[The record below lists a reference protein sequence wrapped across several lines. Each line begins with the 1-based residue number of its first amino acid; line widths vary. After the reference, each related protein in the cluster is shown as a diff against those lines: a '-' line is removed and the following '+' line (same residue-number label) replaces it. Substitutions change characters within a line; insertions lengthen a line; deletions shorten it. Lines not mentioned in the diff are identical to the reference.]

1 MVAAHHLA
9 GLRVLSPIRTEGE
22 TEDHVKPT
30 LSRRPSST
38 TLLARLIEAPD
49 LVRTVRELPAQAF
62 SALVRH
68 VGVEDAGE
76 IVALATTEQIVAAFD
91 EDLFANKRPGEREV
105 FDADRFAVWLEVLL
119 EAGDDVAVRRVAE
132 LSQDFVVR
140 ALSSLILVLDQD
152 ALRRQMSEGSEAA
165 AYADK
170 AIESSHWEEIEG
182 YLLVSKKSAGWDATL
197 ALVLAMDRDDRALLV
212 RILDRCA
219 AIAKEQTSDLDALTT
234 VLTSEEAIA
243 EDVEAERE
251 ERRSKLGYVEPRAAQ
266 GFLALARMP
275 LPSDVAS
282 AQRDPI
288 TVAHFRDMEPRPSEV
303 AQAGQGSAGLQ
314 ALLGSVAGLEPTA
327 LTLPPK
333 AGGES
338 AVSDAATP
346 FIEAMQLLNDG
357 EPERY
362 GERMEE
368 LAYLAN
374 VLVVG
379 AKTARR
385 RFRHAEAAEAVL
397 VTVAFGAERVAYERR
412 PGRSPSVVRATAAEL
427 CEVLR
432 VCTAD
437 LLFRKASS
445 TLAARDPANESA
457 AFLRSRAELDAAI
470 AQLGDQRP
478 NVSRPRASARK
489 PSSTRRG
496 RRA

>member
-1 MVAAHHLA
+1 MKA
-9 GLRVLSPIRTEGE
+9 
-22 TEDHVKPT
+22 T

-38 TLLARLIEAPD
+38 TLLARLIESPD

-140 ALSSLILVLDQD
+140 ALSSLILVLDHE

-165 AYADK
+165 VYADK

-182 YLLVSKKSAGWDATL
+182 YLLVSKRAAGWDATL
-197 ALVLAMDRDDRALLV
+197 ALILAMDRDDRGLLV
-212 RILDRCA
+212 RLLDRCA
-219 AIAKEQTSDLDALTT
+219 AMAKEHTSDLDALTT

-251 ERRSKLGYVEPRAAQ
+251 ERRSKVGYVEPRAAQ

-275 LPSDVAS
+275 LASDVAS
-282 AQRDPI
+282 LPRDAT

-303 AQAGQGSAGLQ
+303 AEAGQGSAELQ
-314 ALLGSVAGLEPTA
+314 ALLGRAGVEPA
-327 LTLPPK
+327 VLTLPAR
-333 AGGES
+333 AGDQS
-338 AVSDAATP
+338 AASDAATA
-346 FIEAMQLLNDG
+346 FIEAMQLLNDR
-357 EPERY
+357 EPQHY

-379 AKTARR
+379 AKAGRR

-397 VTVAFGAERVAYERR
+397 VTVAFGAELVAHERR
-412 PGRSPSVVRATAAEL
+412 PGSSRSATRATAAEL

-432 VCTAD
+432 GLSAD

-445 TLAARDPANESA
+445 TLASREPASDSA
-457 AFLRSRAELDAAI
+457 GFLRSRAELDAALE
-470 AQLGDQRP
+470 QLGDQRP
-478 NVSRPRASARK
+478 NVPRKRATARK
-489 PSSTRRG
+489 STSTRRS
-496 RRA
+496 RRG

>member
-1 MVAAHHLA
+1 M
-9 GLRVLSPIRTEGE
+9 
-22 TEDHVKPT
+22 KPT

-38 TLLARLIEAPD
+38 TLLARLIESPD
-49 LVRTVRELPAQAF
+49 LVRTVRDLPAQTF

-68 VGVEDAGE
+68 VGVGDAGE

-91 EDLFANKRPGEREV
+91 EDLFANKKPGEREV

-152 ALRRQMSEGSEAA
+152 ALRRQMSEDSEAA
-165 AYADK
+165 VYADK
-170 AIESSHWEEIEG
+170 AIESSLWEEIEG
-182 YLLVSKKSAGWDATL
+182 YLLVSKRAAGWDAAL
-197 ALVLAMDRDDRALLV
+197 ALILAMDRDDRGLLV

-219 AIAKEQTSDLDALTT
+219 ASAKEYTDDLGALRT
-234 VLTSEEAIA
+234 VLTSEEALA

-251 ERRSKLGYVEPRAAQ
+251 ERRSKLGYVEPRAAR
-266 GFLALARMP
+266 GFLALARLP
-275 LPSDVAS
+275 LTSDVAS
-282 AQRDPI
+282 LPRDA
-288 TVAHFRDMEPRPSEV
+288 TTAAHFRDKGPRPSEV
-303 AQAGQGSAGLQ
+303 AEPGQGSAGLQ
-314 ALLGSVAGLEPTA
+314 ALLDRAGVEPTP
-327 LTLPPK
+327 LTLPAR
-333 AGGES
+333 AGDEN
-338 AVSDAATP
+338 AASDAATA

-379 AKTARR
+379 AKAGRR
-385 RFRHAEAAEAVL
+385 RFRHAEAAEAAL
-397 VTVAFGAERVAYERR
+397 VTVALGAELVAHGRR
-412 PGRSPSVVRATAAEL
+412 PGSSRSAARATAAEL

-432 VCTAD
+432 GLSAD

-445 TLAARDPANESA
+445 ALAVREPESDSA
-457 AFLRSRAELDAAI
+457 GFLRSRDELDAAI
-470 AQLGDQRP
+470 EQLGDQRP
-478 NVSRPRASARK
+478 NVPRTRPTAKK
-489 PSSTRRG
+489 PRSTRRG
-496 RRA
+496 QRE

>member
-1 MVAAHHLA
+1 M
-9 GLRVLSPIRTEGE
+9 
-22 TEDHVKPT
+22 KPT

-38 TLLARLIEAPD
+38 TLLARLIESPD
-49 LVRTVRELPAQAF
+49 LVRTVRELPAPAF

-76 IVALATTEQIVAAFD
+76 IIALATTEQIVAAFD
-91 EDLFANKRPGEREV
+91 EDLFANKKPGEREV

-140 ALSSLILVLDQD
+140 ALSSLILVLDHE

-165 AYADK
+165 VYAEK

-182 YLLVSKKSAGWDATL
+182 YLLVSKRSAGWDATL
-197 ALVLAMDRDDRALLV
+197 ALILAMDRDDRALLV

-219 AIAKEQTSDLDALTT
+219 ALAREHRSDLDALTT

-251 ERRSKLGYVEPRAAQ
+251 ERRGKLGYVEPRAAQ

-275 LPSDVAS
+275 LTSDVAS
-282 AQRDPI
+282 LPRDA
-288 TVAHFRDMEPRPSEV
+288 TTAAHFRDMGPRPSGVVEP
-303 AQAGQGSAGLQ
+303 GQGTAGLQ
-314 ALLGSVAGLEPTA
+314 GLLGTLAGLEPTV
-327 LTLPPK
+327 LTLPAR
-333 AGGES
+333 AGDKS
-338 AVSDAATP
+338 AASDAATP

-379 AKTARR
+379 AKAGRR

-397 VTVAFGAERVAYERR
+397 ATVAFGAELVAHERR
-412 PGRSPSVVRATAAEL
+412 PGDSPSAARATAAEL
-427 CEVLR
+427 CDVLR
-432 VCTAD
+432 GLSAD

-445 TLAARDPANESA
+445 TLASREPASDTA
-457 AFLRSRAELDAAI
+457 GFLRSRAELDAAI
-470 AQLGDQRP
+470 GQVSHLRP
-478 NVSRPRASARK
+478 SVPRRRASARK
-489 PSSTRRG
+489 ASATRRG
-496 RRA
+496 HRG

>member
-1 MVAAHHLA
+1 
-9 GLRVLSPIRTEGE
+9 
-22 TEDHVKPT
+22 VKST

-49 LVRTVRELPAQAF
+49 LVRTVRALPAQAF

-91 EDLFANKRPGEREV
+91 EDLFANRRPGEREV
-105 FDADRFAVWLEVLL
+105 FDAERFAVWLEVLL
-119 EAGDDVAVRRVAE
+119 EAGDEVAAKRVAE

-140 ALSSLILVLDQD
+140 ALSSLILVLDHD
-152 ALRRQMSEGSEAA
+152 ALRRQMGEGGELA

-182 YLLVSKKSAGWDATL
+182 YLLVSKRSAGWDAAL
-197 ALVLAMDRDDRALLV
+197 ALILALDRDDRALLV

-219 AIAKEQTSDLDALTT
+219 ALAKEYTSDLDALTT

-275 LPSDVAS
+275 LTSAVAS
-282 AQRDPI
+282 LPRDPI
-288 TVAHFRDMEPRPSEV
+288 TVAHFRDMEPRPSDVRE
-303 AQAGQGSAGLQ
+303 AGQESAALRG
-314 ALLGSVAGLEPTA
+314 LLGRAGGGGPAA
-327 LTLPPK
+327 LTLPAR
-333 AGGES
+333 AGDED
-338 AVSDAATP
+338 AASDASTAS
-346 FIEAMQLLNDG
+346 IQAMQLLSDG
-357 EPERY
+357 EPQCY

-374 VLVVG
+374 VLAVG
-379 AKTARR
+379 AKAGRR

-397 VTVAFGAERVAYERR
+397 ATVTFGAELEAYERR
-412 PGRSPSVVRATAAEL
+412 PGSSRSETRATAAEL

-432 VCTAD
+432 ACNAD

-445 TLAARDPANESA
+445 TLSARSDATASA
-457 AFLRSRAELDAAI
+457 GFLRSRAELDAAI
-470 AQLGDQRP
+470 EQLGDQRP
-478 NVSRPRASARK
+478 SVSRKRASAGKSR
-489 PSSTRRG
+489 STRRG
-496 RRA
+496 

>member
-1 MVAAHHLA
+1 
-9 GLRVLSPIRTEGE
+9 
-22 TEDHVKPT
+22 VKPT

-62 SALVRH
+62 SALVRR

-105 FDADRFAVWLEVLL
+105 FDADRFAVWLDVLL
-119 EAGDDVAVRRVAE
+119 EAGDDVAARRVAE
-132 LSQDFVVR
+132 LSEDFVVR
-140 ALSSLILVLDQD
+140 ALSSLILVLDHD

-182 YLLVSKKSAGWDATL
+182 YLLVSKRSAGWDAAL
-197 ALVLAMDRDDRALLV
+197 ALILALDRDDRALLV

-219 AIAKEQTSDLDALTT
+219 AIAKEYTSDLDALTT

-275 LPSDVAS
+275 LASDVAS
-282 AQRDPI
+282 AERDPI
-288 TVAHFRDMEPRPSEV
+288 TRAHFRDMQPRPSEV
-303 AQAGQGSAGLQ
+303 HEVGQGSAALQ
-314 ALLGSVAGLEPTA
+314 GLLGRAGGLEPTP
-327 LTLPPK
+327 LTLPAR
-333 AGGES
+333 AGDKN
-338 AVSDAATP
+338 AASDASTAS
-346 FIEAMQLLNDG
+346 IEAMQLLSDG
-357 EPERY
+357 EPQSY

-379 AKTARR
+379 AKAGRR

-397 VTVAFGAERVAYERR
+397 ATVAFGAELEAYERR
-412 PGRSPSVVRATAAEL
+412 PEESRTATRATAAEL

-432 VCTAD
+432 NRSAD

-445 TLAARDPANESA
+445 TLAVREPAGDSSG
-457 AFLRSRAELDAAI
+457 FLRSRAELDAAI
-470 AQLGDQRP
+470 EQLGDQRP
-478 NVSRPRASARK
+478 NVSRTRASPRK
-489 PSSTRRG
+489 PSSMRRG
-496 RRA
+496 RRG